1 MINHEGTDWVEA
13 TKHYAR
19 EKLMTSRL
27 THFFQKALGRKRN
40 SHRLSNEDENF
51 VGSAAS
57 GMLAQ
62 IQHETNM
69 RAARGNEPISVRLV
83 PQVPI
88 RDADAA
94 AGWIG
99 GGACRLLCPL
109 AP

>member
-1 MINHEGTDWVEA
+1 
-13 TKHYAR
+13 
-19 EKLMTSRL
+19 MTSRL

-51 VGSAAS
+51 VGSAAA

-83 PQVPI
+83 PQVPV